1 MTKQWA
7 GVLGLVLL
15 ASALVLGQDGGPQAP
30 GAPGQ
35 APPPGAPGGMPM
47 QRRASG
53 PAELHR
59 REMGPDGMHGP
70 GMHGPGMHG
79 PGGKWWKSDIAQQ
92 IGLSEQQA
100 QQMEKIYQDQ
110 RMQLIDLRANLEK
123 QEAALEPLIE
133 ADQPNEQQVLGQID
147 KIAQAR
153 AALEKSNAQ
162 MHFSMRRV
170 LTSDQWKKLQ
180 AEHMHPQPMPRRH
193 MAPGTRAR
201 RRGVGVTMRD
211 SPRASALGLL
221 FVARYC
227 TVEGRSVSKNRVTA
241 RRNAKKRSIGISLV
255 RRGRFLVAV
264 ANAPVPTIS
273 AAVVERIRE
282 QLHEERFDEI
292 VSLCHARPP
301 R

>member
-35 APPPGAPGGMPM
+35 APPPGAPGGMSM
-47 QRRASG
+47 QRRAPG

-59 REMGPDGMHGP
+59 REMGPPTDGLHGP

-110 RMQLIDLRANLEK
+110 RMQLIDLRATLEK

-193 MAPGTRAR
+193 MAPGP
-201 RRGVGVTMRD
+201 GPD
-211 SPRASALGLL
+211 D
-221 FVARYC
+221 
-227 TVEGRSVSKNRVTA
+227 
-241 RRNAKKRSIGISLV
+241 
-255 RRGRFLVAV
+255 
-264 ANAPVPTIS
+264 
-273 AAVVERIRE
+273 
-282 QLHEERFDEI
+282 EE
-292 VSLCHARPP
+292 
-301 R
+301 